1 MPYKESVVV
10 WICGNH
16 GNTSDVPPLN
26 TSDVH
31 LNDLLNTNQILTIV
45 DRLCYKTCK
54 FLDGFQAHK
63 LAWAMM
69 ALIRD
74 KNVSYF
80 LGTEVTQTFYGT
92 LTTAKNKKYI
102 IYCVIIF
109 SN

>member
-16 GNTSDVPPLN
+16 GNTSDVPPLNTSDAPPLN

-80 LGTEVTQTFYGT
+80 LDTEVT
-92 LTTAKNKKYI
+92 
-102 IYCVIIF
+102 
-109 SN
+109 